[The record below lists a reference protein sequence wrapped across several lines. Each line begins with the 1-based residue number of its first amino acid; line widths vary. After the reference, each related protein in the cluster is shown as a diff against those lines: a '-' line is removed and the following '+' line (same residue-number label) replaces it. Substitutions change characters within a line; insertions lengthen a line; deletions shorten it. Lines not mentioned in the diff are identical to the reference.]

1 MQLNQ
6 ETKPQP
12 QKTEKFVNAISESA
26 RNWIFVELNN
36 KRKKILVDTGAAR
49 TVIDLAMLQSLGL
62 ERENLTKNWH

>member
-6 ETKPQP
+6 ETKSQP

-49 TVIDLAMLQSLGL
+49 TVMDLAMLQSLGL
-62 ERENLTKNWH
+62 ERKKPHTN

>member
-1 MQLNQ
+1 MQLKQ
-6 ETKPQP
+6 ETKSQP

-49 TVIDLAMLQSLGL
+49 TVMNMAM
-62 ERENLTKNWH
+62 